1 METNRLRVDKE
12 RRLPMLGQG
21 YAIGSIVTAI
31 AIFAWMKLEKLQ
43 KECSDD

>member
-1 METNRLRVDKE
+1 METYRLRVDKE